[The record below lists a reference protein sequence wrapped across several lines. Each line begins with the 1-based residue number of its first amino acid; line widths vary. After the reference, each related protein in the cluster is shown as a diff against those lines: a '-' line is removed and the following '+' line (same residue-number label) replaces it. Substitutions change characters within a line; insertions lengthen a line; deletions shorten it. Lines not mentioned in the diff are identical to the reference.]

1 MIFIPATTDS
11 FILALRQ
18 FISRQGNIDIMR
30 SDNGN
35 FVSTEMELTNA
46 LKQLDQTIISSELN
60 RYHVEWKFNL
70 PSSPWMGRVWESLV
84 KSVKR
89 SLKVITRDRVFTE
102 ESLYMFLYE
111 IESVIN
117 NCPLTPTSDSIS
129 DFEALTP
136 NFFLLGT

>member
-18 FISRQGNIDIMR
+18 FISRPGNIDIMR

-60 RYHVEWKFNL
+60 RYH
-70 PSSPWMGRVWESLV
+70 
-84 KSVKR
+84 
-89 SLKVITRDRVFTE
+89 
-102 ESLYMFLYE
+102 
-111 IESVIN
+111 IE
-117 NCPLTPTSDSIS
+117 
-129 DFEALTP
+129 
-136 NFFLLGT
+136 